1 MKKLIDTSN
10 IIVYD
15 MAKLWNL
22 IVGTLYGDLSLEYEY
37 FWIKRGNCYKFFLG
51 FYKVFKKRIKYGARQ
66 CTRIFFWYNNH
77 TTLKSNWY
85 FTILICPPNIFVL
98 SPADAQMNEVNFEP
112 WTFLKM
118 IKQVTCMYLHFKY
131 GEFLTTSYNLIK
143 KRNNLASQWLY
154 FWYPHAGPL
163 EFVLNFFMDQ
173 TRMRGKETFI
183 KYSEERVCAWQ
194 HMVRWSSFFIC
205 PHTDNMFFPW

>member
-1 MKKLIDTSN
+1 MKKYSEEDKDNVQTNLQVNIKKRKATSYEGNSLKKLIDTSN

-22 IVGTLYGDLSLEYEY
+22 IVGTLYGDISLEYEY

-85 FTILICPPNIFVL
+85 FTILICPPSIFLL

-118 IKQVTCMYLHFKY
+118 I
-131 GEFLTTSYNLIK
+131 SYMHVPSLQIRWILDNLIQ
-143 KRNNLASQWLY
+143 S
-154 FWYPHAGPL
+154 H
-163 EFVLNFFMDQ
+163 
-173 TRMRGKETFI
+173 
-183 KYSEERVCAWQ
+183 
-194 HMVRWSSFFIC
+194 
-205 PHTDNMFFPW
+205 